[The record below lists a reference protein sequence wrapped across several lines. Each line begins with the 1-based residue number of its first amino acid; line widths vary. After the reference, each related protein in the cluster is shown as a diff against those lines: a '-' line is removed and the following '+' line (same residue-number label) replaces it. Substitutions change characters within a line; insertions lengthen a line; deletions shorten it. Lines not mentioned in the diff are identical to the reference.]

1 MSQRNSK
8 KKSKSLMPQPPTQLR
23 QLHDSD
29 LECTISAVRH
39 NSKKKS
45 KSLMPQP
52 PTQLRQLHDSDLECT
67 MSASPTSNAADLEGG
82 SPTLNMTTTPP
93 THNLDPNDDR
103 IFIRPIGM
111 KALEPY
117 DGHRKITESITRYFP
132 EAVKTF
138 KGAPQSMKDIWFN
151 EYKKLCKWNPEDE
164 AVIRKIYE
172 SIAARRLSDTLC
184 QVRANLEKG
193 KSRPKWM
200 SNLVLA
206 QYQSLWDKEEFKKL
220 SKKNKEN
227 RNSDCGGMGP
237 SLHTGGSIP
246 ITEHR
251 RRLRKKLGEEP
262 SHAVLF
268 QATHKRKKTDE
279 FVCKRAQ
286 QVMETVSQIQQNQP
300 ELDQATAWY
309 EAAGGLKKGGYV
321 FGFGSDTQHYFPE
334 VAKQNSRHGESSS
347 NVAYDKKIEHLEQ
360 TNKEIL
366 EQNKKIME
374 LLQGIYCAHPE
385 LLPSIAPT
393 ANSNQSSVVGLD
405 NLNVS
410 DDTQSSS

>member
-1 MSQRNSK
+1 
-8 KKSKSLMPQPPTQLR
+8 
-23 QLHDSD
+23 
-29 LECTISAVRH
+29 
-39 NSKKKS
+39 
-45 KSLMPQP
+45 MPQP

-138 KGAPQSMKDIWFN
+138 KGAPQK
-151 EYKKLCKWNPEDE
+151 DE

-251 RRLRKKLGEEP
+251 RRL
-262 SHAVLF
+262 
-268 QATHKRKKTDE
+268 
-279 FVCKRAQ
+279 
-286 QVMETVSQIQQNQP
+286 ETVSQIQQNQP

>member
-1 MSQRNSK
+1 
-8 KKSKSLMPQPPTQLR
+8 MPQPPTQLR

-29 LECTISAVRH
+29 LECTMSAVRH

-151 EYKKLCKWNPEDE
+151 EYK
-164 AVIRKIYE
+164 
-172 SIAARRLSDTLC
+172 
-184 QVRANLEKG
+184 
-193 KSRPKWM
+193 
-200 SNLVLA
+200 
-206 QYQSLWDKEEFKKL
+206 YQSLWDKEEFKKL

-237 SLHTGGSIP
+237 SLHSGGSIP

-251 RRLRKKLGEEP
+251 RRL
-262 SHAVLF
+262 
-268 QATHKRKKTDE
+268 
-279 FVCKRAQ
+279 
-286 QVMETVSQIQQNQP
+286 ETVSQIQQNQP

-334 VAKQNSRHGESSS
+334 VAKQSSRHGESSS